1 MTNFIQYLLIGI
13 LMGGIYALL
22 GLAIVVIYKAT
33 RIFNLAQGGLLAL
46 GAYAFYLFLVQL
58 KLPIPLAF
66 LLLFISLGAIGLV
79 IERIAL
85 RPLIGQPILASVIV
99 TLALLG
105 LLSGMITSIWGAVP
119 RGYPLVLGVH
129 GTINLGGVIIP
140 QILIFGFVLTMLL
153 FLAFSIF
160 FSYHKYGLAMRATAE
175 DHQVSQSLGI
185 GVRSIFSICWIVAGL
200 VGAVTGLTM
209 GYIQTLHQYLPE
221 IGLKA
226 FAVVLVGGLES
237 IPGAIVG
244 GLIVGI
250 TESMVSAY
258 VPVKG
263 LGELMPWIIVLIV
276 LLFKPYGLW
285 GLIRIERI

>member
-1 MTNFIQYLLIGI
+1 
-13 LMGGIYALL
+13 MGGIYALL

-33 RIFNLAQGGLLAL
+33 RIFNLAQGGLLAV
-46 GAYAFYLFLVQL
+46 GAYSFYLFLVQL
-58 KLPIPLAF
+58 NLPLSVAI
-66 LLLFISLGAIGLV
+66 LLLFLSLGGIGLLM
-79 IERIAL
+79 ERIAL

-105 LLSGMITSIWGAVP
+105 ILSGMITAIWGAVP

-140 QILIFGFVLTMLL
+140 QILIFGFVVTMVL
-153 FLAFSIF
+153 FLAFAIF
-160 FSYHKYGLAMRATAE
+160 FHYHKYGLAMRATAE

-185 GVRSIFSICWIVAGL
+185 GVRKIFSICWIVAGL

-237 IPGAIVG
+237 IPGALTG

-250 TESMVSAY
+250 TESLVGAY
-258 VPVKG
+258 VPIKG
-263 LGELMPWIIVLIV
+263 LGELMAWIIVLVV

-285 GLIRIERI
+285 GLQRIERI